1 MLQTGVE
8 GVSGHECVAGRRHH
22 LTEEGRGRE
31 IEIAE
36 SEGEREGGRE
46 IVLPM
51 NVIK

>member
-1 MLQTGVE
+1 MLQTGVG

-36 SEGEREGGRE
+36 EREREGGR
-46 IVLPM
+46 
-51 NVIK
+51 